1 MYQTVS
7 QWDFVRAFTEMNRE
21 SNFSEEGRIAL
32 FDFLTELESDTGSEI
47 ELDVISICCDFT
59 EYSNLN
65 ELKQEYSHLLEDE
78 EFEDDDE
85 VLDFFRDETIVL
97 PRLSNGGVIIQ
108 QF

>member
-1 MYQTVS
+1 MYQTIS

-21 SNFSEEGRIAL
+21 TNFSEEGRLAL
-32 FDFLTELESDTGSEI
+32 FDFLEEVNPDS
-47 ELDVISICCDFT
+47 ELDVIAICCDFT

-78 EFEDDDE
+78 DLSDDDE
-85 VLDFFRDETIVL
+85 VLEFFRDETVVIE
-97 PRLSNGGVIIQ
+97 LSNGGIIIQ

>member
-1 MYQTVS
+1 MYQTIS

-21 SNFSEEGRIAL
+21 TNFSEEGRIAL
-32 FDFLTELESDTGSEI
+32 FDFLEEVNPDS
-47 ELDVISICCDFT
+47 ELDVIAICCDFT

-78 EFEDDDE
+78 DFSDDDE
-85 VLDFFRDETIVL
+85 VLEFFRDETVVL
-97 PRLSNGGVIIQ
+97 ELSNGGIIIQ

>member
-1 MYQTVS
+1 MYQTIS

-32 FDFLTELESDTGSEI
+32 FELLEEVNPDS
-47 ELDVISICCDFT
+47 ELDVIAICCDFT

-65 ELKQEYSHLLEDE
+65 ELKAEYSHLLEDE

-85 VLDFFRDETIVL
+85 VLEFFRDETVVL
-97 PRLSNGGVIIQ
+97 ELSNGGIIIQ

>member
-7 QWDFVRAFTEMNRE
+7 QWDFVRAFDDMNRGN
-21 SNFSEEGRIAL
+21 NFSQDGRIAL
-32 FDFLTELESDTGSEI
+32 FDFLEEVNPDS
-47 ELDVISICCDFT
+47 ELDVIAICSDFS

-65 ELKQEYSHLLEDE
+65 ELKEEYSHLLEDE

-85 VLDFFRDETIVL
+85 VLDFFRDETVVL
-97 PRLSNGGVIIQ
+97 ELSNGGVIIQ

>member
-1 MYQTVS
+1 MYQTIS

-32 FDFLTELESDTGSEI
+32 FDFLEEVNPDS
-47 ELDVISICCDFT
+47 ELDVIAICCDFT

-78 EFEDDDE
+78 DLSDDDE
-85 VLDFFRDETIVL
+85 VLDFFRDETVVL
-97 PRLSNGGVIIQ
+97 ELSNGGIIIQ

>member
-1 MYQTVS
+1 MYQTIS

-32 FDFLTELESDTGSEI
+32 FELLEEVNPDS
-47 ELDVISICCDFT
+47 ELDVISICCDFA
-59 EYSNLN
+59 EFSNLN
-65 ELKQEYSHLLEDE
+65 ELKEEYSHFLDGE

-85 VLDFFRDETIVL
+85 VLEFFRDETVVL
-97 PRLSNGGVIIQ
+97 ELSNGGIIIQ

>member
-32 FDFLTELESDTGSEI
+32 FEFLEEVNPDS
-47 ELDVISICCDFT
+47 ELDVIAICCEFS

-97 PRLSNGGVIIQ
+97 ELSNGGVIIQ

>member
-1 MYQTVS
+1 MYQTIS

-21 SNFSEEGRIAL
+21 TNFSEEGRIAL
-32 FDFLTELESDTGSEI
+32 FDFLEEVNPDS
-47 ELDVISICCDFT
+47 ELDVIAICCDFT

-78 EFEDDDE
+78 DLSDDDE
-85 VLDFFRDETIVL
+85 VLEFFRDETVVIE
-97 PRLSNGGVIIQ
+97 LSNGGIIIQ

>member
-1 MYQTVS
+1 MYQIIS

-32 FDFLTELESDTGSEI
+32 FELLEEVNPDS
-47 ELDVISICCDFT
+47 ELDVISICCDFV

-65 ELKQEYSHLLEDE
+65 ELKAEYSHLLEDE

-85 VLDFFRDETIVL
+85 VLDFFRDETVVL
-97 PRLSNGGVIIQ
+97 ELSNGGVIIQ

>member
-1 MYQTVS
+1 MHQTIS

-32 FDFLTELESDTGSEI
+32 FELLEEVNPDS
-47 ELDVISICCDFT
+47 ELDVIAICCDFT

-65 ELKQEYSHLLEDE
+65 ELKQEYSHSLEGEDL
-78 EFEDDDE
+78 EDDDE
-85 VLDFFRDETIVL
+85 VLEFFRDETVVL
-97 PRLSNGGVIIQ
+97 ELSNGGIIIQ

>member
-1 MYQTVS
+1 MYQTIT

-32 FDFLTELESDTGSEI
+32 FDFLEEVNPDS
-47 ELDVISICCDFT
+47 ELDVIAICCDFT

-78 EFEDDDE
+78 DLSDDDE
-85 VLDFFRDETIVL
+85 ILEFFRDETVVL
-97 PRLSNGGVIIQ
+97 ELSNGGVIIQ

>member
-32 FDFLTELESDTGSEI
+32 FDFLEEVNPDS
-47 ELDVISICCDFT
+47 ELDVIAICCDFT

-78 EFEDDDE
+78 DLSDDDE
-85 VLDFFRDETIVL
+85 VLEFFRDETVVL
-97 PRLSNGGVIIQ
+97 ELSNGGVIIQ

>member
-1 MYQTVS
+1 MHQTIS

-32 FDFLTELESDTGSEI
+32 FEFLEEVNPDS
-47 ELDVISICCDFT
+47 ELDVISICCEFT
-59 EYSNLN
+59 EYANV
-65 ELKQEYSHLLEDE
+65 EDLKADYSHLLEDE

-85 VLDFFRDETIVL
+85 VLDLFRDDTLLIE
-97 PRLSNGGVIIQ
+97 LSNGGIIIQ